1 MVESFIISI
10 VKTVEAAEQGGFLMN
25 FDQILSAYK
34 TTACILSVETY
45 GDGRYGNIRIAA
57 GNKPHCDEM
66 LRVMGRP
73 FIPDSPYEQYL
84 PQNSNFED
92 FCYRSAI
99 LGQPMH
105 SYVPLPQMGLW
116 LNMFLLPLQSD
127 REGVGYCVYIYN
139 VTPEAD
145 SGQRADVSAE
155 TSAAVLTTC
164 IKLRASDSTREALQ
178 EVVEDIRQICDSDH
192 CCILLTNSAE
202 RTCTSIGEAIRP
214 GSGLPTIDR
223 MAENGFFDVAETW
236 EGTIGDSTCVII
248 QNPQDMEH
256 LKEINPV
263 WHRSLTAVGVRSV
276 VLFPLKYNGK
286 TLGYMW
292 VNNFNEE
299 NTVKI
304 KETLELTT
312 FFLAAEIANYQLLQR
327 LEVMSSMDMLT
338 GVRNRN
344 SMNAAVDDIRNRRV
358 TLQTPCAVIFCDLNG
373 LKRVNDVDG
382 HSAGDRVLKK
392 AAAIL
397 NEVFPDNEVYRA
409 GGDEFMI
416 IAEGMDEEA
425 AAAKQKQIHDLAAA
439 VEGLAF
445 STGVHVI
452 RGTEDIRAA
461 MRAADEEM
469 YADKKAYYER
479 HPDRRSR

>member
-1 MVESFIISI
+1 
-10 VKTVEAAEQGGFLMN
+10 MN
-25 FDQILSAYK
+25 FEQILSAYK
-34 TTACILSVETY
+34 TKACILSVEDY
-45 GDGRYGNIRIAA
+45 GGGRYGNIRIAA
-57 GNKPHCDEM
+57 GNKAHCDEM
-66 LRVMGRP
+66 LRVMRRP

-92 FCYRSAI
+92 FCYRSAV

-127 REGVGYCVYIYN
+127 REGTGYCVYIYD

-155 TSAAVLTTC
+155 TSAAVLKTC
-164 IKLRASDSTREALQ
+164 INLRASDSTQEAMQ
-178 EVVEDIRQICDSDH
+178 EVAGDIRQICDSDH
-192 CCILLTNSAE
+192 CCILLTDPAS
-202 RTCTSIGEAIRP
+202 RTCRSIGESIQP
-214 GSGLPTIDR
+214 GSGLPSIDR
-223 MAENGFFDVAETW
+223 MVESGFYDVVETW
-236 EGTIGDSTCVII
+236 EDTIGDSTCVII
-248 QNPQDMEH
+248 SNAQDMER
-256 LKEINPV
+256 LREVNPV

-299 NTVKI
+299 NTVRI

-312 FFLAAEIANYQLLQR
+312 FFLAAEIANFRLLQR

-344 SMNAAVDDIRNRRV
+344 SMNAAVDDIRSGRV
-358 TLQTPCAVIFCDLNG
+358 TLQTPCAVVFCDLNG
-373 LKRVNDVDG
+373 LKRVNDEEG
-382 HSAGDRVLKK
+382 HSAGDRILKK

-397 NEVFPDNEVYRA
+397 REVFPDSGVYRA

-416 IAEGMDEEA
+416 IAEGMDEKT
-425 AAAKQKQIHDLAAA
+425 AAAKRKQIHDRAAA

-452 RGTEDIRAA
+452 RGEEDIRAA
-461 MRAADEEM
+461 MRAADREM

-479 HPDRRSR
+479 HPERKSR

>member
-1 MVESFIISI
+1 
-10 VKTVEAAEQGGFLMN
+10 MN
-25 FDQILSAYK
+25 FDQILSPYK
-34 TTACILSVETY
+34 TKACILSVEDY
-45 GDGRYGNIRIAA
+45 GGGRYGNIRIAA
-57 GNKPHCDEM
+57 GNKAHCDEM
-66 LRVMGRP
+66 FQVMRRP
-73 FIPDSPYEQYL
+73 FVPDSPYEQYL
-84 PQNSNFED
+84 PQNGNFED
-92 FCYRSAI
+92 FCYRSAV

-116 LNMFLLPLQSD
+116 LNMFLLPLRSD
-127 REGVGYCVYIYN
+127 REGTGYCVYIYD

-155 TSAAVLTTC
+155 TSAAVLKTC
-164 IKLRASDSTREALQ
+164 INLRAANSTLDAIQ
-178 EVVEDIRQICDSDH
+178 EVVEDIRRICDSDH
-192 CCILLTNSAE
+192 CCILLTDPEN
-202 RTCTSIGEAIRP
+202 RVCRSIGESSRP
-214 GSGLPTIDR
+214 GSGLPTIDSF
-223 MAENGFFDVAETW
+223 ADKGFFDVVKTW

-248 QNPQDMEH
+248 SNTQDMER
-256 LKEINPV
+256 LRAVNPV
-263 WHRSLTAVGVRSV
+263 WHRSLTSVGVRSV

-299 NTVKI
+299 NAVRI

-312 FFLAAEIANYQLLQR
+312 FFLAAEIANLQLLQR
-327 LEVMSSMDMLT
+327 LEIMSSVDILT

-344 SMNAAVDDIRNRRV
+344 SMNAVVDDIRNDRV
-358 TLQTPCAVIFCDLNG
+358 TLRTPCAVVFCDLNG
-373 LKRVNDVDG
+373 LKRVNDEDG
-382 HSAGDRVLKK
+382 HSAGDRILKQ

-397 NEVFPDNEVYRA
+397 REVFPDSTVYRA

-416 IAEGMDEEA
+416 LAEGLDEEA
-425 AAAKQKQIHDLAAA
+425 SAEKRKQIHDMAAH

-445 STGVHVI
+445 STGIHII
-452 RGTEDIRAA
+452 RGAEDIRAA

-479 HPDRRSR
+479 HPERKSR

>member
-1 MVESFIISI
+1 MEW
-10 VKTVEAAEQGGFLMN
+10 
-25 FDQILSAYK
+25 
-34 TTACILSVETY
+34 
-45 GDGRYGNIRIAA
+45 
-57 GNKPHCDEM
+57 
-66 LRVMGRP
+66 LR
-73 FIPDSPYEQYL
+73 
-84 PQNSNFED
+84 
-92 FCYRSAI
+92 
-99 LGQPMH
+99 
-105 SYVPLPQMGLW
+105 
-116 LNMFLLPLQSD
+116 
-127 REGVGYCVYIYN
+127 
-139 VTPEAD
+139 
-145 SGQRADVSAE
+145 
-155 TSAAVLTTC
+155 
-164 IKLRASDSTREALQ
+164 
-178 EVVEDIRQICDSDH
+178 EV
-192 CCILLTNSAE
+192 
-202 RTCTSIGEAIRP
+202 
-214 GSGLPTIDR
+214 
-223 MAENGFFDVAETW
+223 
-236 EGTIGDSTCVII
+236 
-248 QNPQDMEH
+248 
-256 LKEINPV
+256 NPV

-276 VLFPLKYNGK
+276 VLFPLKYNGE

-312 FFLAAEIANYQLLQR
+312 FFLAAEIANYRLLQR
-327 LEVMSSMDMLT
+327 LEIMSSVDMLT

-344 SMNAAVDDIRNRRV
+344 SMNAVIDNIRGGKV
-358 TLQTPCAVIFCDLNG
+358 SLWTPCAMVFCDLYG
-373 LKRVNDVDG
+373 LKRVNDEEG
-382 HSAGDRVLKK
+382 HSAGDRILKK

-397 NEVFPDNEVYRA
+397 REVFPDSEVYRA

-425 AAAKQKQIHDLAAA
+425 AAAKRKQIHDLAAA